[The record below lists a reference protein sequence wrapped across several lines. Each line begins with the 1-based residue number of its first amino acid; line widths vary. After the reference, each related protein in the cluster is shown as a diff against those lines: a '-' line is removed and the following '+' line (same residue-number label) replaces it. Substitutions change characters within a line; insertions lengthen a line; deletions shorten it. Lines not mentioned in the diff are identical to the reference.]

1 MKQVTIEILETTSEM
16 IKVKMPFTTLPIEMT
31 YDFFRKRAQQGY
43 FLLKDGQNS
52 ILNISASEGS
62 VIPD

>member
-31 YDFFRKRAQQGY
+31 YDFFRKRTQQGY
-43 FLLKDGQNS
+43 FLLKDDQ
-52 ILNISASEGS
+52 IPIPNIYANERSA
-62 VIPD
+62 IPD